1 MKTTPRLSKDDVEKL
16 SRGEATRSK
25 AGSRG
30 VGHRLSVR
38 ERALLE
44 AAKKQGFLKIPLS
57 GARENV
63 RNVYRKWCEATG
75 ETAVILEPDEHANRS
90 ANLES

>member
-1 MKTTPRLSKDDVEKL
+1 MKQVPRLSRDDVEKL
-16 SRGEATRSK
+16 SRGKASRSK

-30 VGHRLSVR
+30 VAHRLTER
-38 ERALLE
+38 ERALFE
-44 AAKKQGFLKIPLS
+44 SAKKNGFLKIPLS

-75 ETAVILEPDEHANRS
+75 QTAVILEPDEHAIH
-90 ANLES
+90 AEDPES